1 MEKFKWP
8 KDWKK
13 HPALVRAKAEMDMI
27 NALDLDVPRTLL
39 PNLEQT
45 EGGKQQQALRAFT
58 MISTAHAGRAAGS
71 EWVDYQSRPRIRR
84 SLVNAES
91 EELTCRRIAM
101 LKEDQKKLKAKKDEE
116 EALQLCSGT
125 MLDIQAAGEK
135 AHEQIQVTD

>member
-1 MEKFKWP
+1 
-8 KDWKK
+8 
-13 HPALVRAKAEMDMI
+13 MI
-27 NALDLDVPRTLL
+27 NALDLEVPRAL
-39 PNLEQT
+39 QT
-45 EGGKQQQALRAFT
+45 EAVKQKSDLEHTESVQPKQALRAFT
-58 MISTAHAGRAAGS
+58 TISTAHAGRAAGS
-71 EWVDYQSRPRIRR
+71 AWVDYQSRHPIRR

-91 EELTCRRIAM
+91 EELARRRIAM